1 MSAAEPQP
9 AVPKPV
15 CGWHLLTPGRVVM
28 ALVALECL
36 LWLSEHLQWFAFNRQ
51 KGLAVLIGV
60 VALVAVLLFMLLWFA
75 ASLLFRRRFQFSIRS
90 LLVLT
95 VALAIQCSWLKV
107 EVTRARQQRE
117 AEQAIDEL
125 HGSLGHEC
133 EYDFFADISPE
144 RPIWP
149 GGLLRRDFFW
159 SLDSV
164 DFWCR
169 PITDSDLKCL
179 KWPPDLHDL
188 CIGGTQVTDVGL
200 EHLKGLGQLQR
211 LSLLNTQ
218 ITDAGLHH
226 IEVLPHLQL
235 LNLTGTEVTAEGV
248 KKLQQALPH
257 CEIDWT
263 PPTPPA
269 R

>member
-1 MSAAEPQP
+1 MSETKPQP
-9 AVPKPV
+9 AVPKTV
-15 CGWHLLTPGRVVM
+15 RRWYLLMPGRVVT
-28 ALVALECL
+28 ALVAMECL

-75 ASLLFRRRFQFSIRS
+75 ASLLFRWRFQFSIRS

-95 VALAIQCSWLKV
+95 VAIAIQCSWLKV
-107 EVTRARQQRE
+107 EVKRARQQRE

-125 HGSLGHEC
+125 HGSLGYEC
-133 EYDFFADISPE
+133 EYDFFADISPT
-144 RPIWP
+144 RPTWL
-149 GGLLRRDFFW
+149 GRFFGHNFFW
-159 SLDSV
+159 KLNSV
-164 DFWCR
+164 QLWCL
-169 PITDSDLKCL
+169 PITDADLKQL
-179 KWPPDLHDL
+179 KWPPELHDL

-226 IEVLPHLQL
+226 IEVLTHLQWL
-235 LNLTGTEVTAEGV
+235 DLTGTKVTAEGV

-263 PPTPPA
+263 P
-269 R
+269 